1 MTDLKLWELQV
12 RERGPN
18 HRNYVCDPLPS
29 RSSASH
35 GSERVLESSLDGLA
49 RHGIR
54 EFETDCRIRAINR
67 TDFGPLRARPRGRPA
82 LPQLIVVL
90 HRGIEIKGE
99 MNRAIQ

>member
-49 RHGIR
+49 RHGIEVR
-54 EFETDCRIRAINR
+54 NGFRIRAINR
-67 TDFGPLRARPRGRPA
+67 TDFGPLGARAPRPPA
-82 LPQLIVVL
+82 A
-90 HRGIEIKGE
+90 
-99 MNRAIQ
+99 NRCLT

>member
-1 MTDLKLWELQV
+1 MGRVPAARRAGGGASEKEARITDLKLWKLPF

-54 EFETDCRIRAINR
+54 SSKRIAGYERLTER
-67 TDFGPLRARPRGRPA
+67 TSARSGRARAGA
-82 LPQLIVVL
+82 
-90 HRGIEIKGE
+90 
-99 MNRAIQ
+99 